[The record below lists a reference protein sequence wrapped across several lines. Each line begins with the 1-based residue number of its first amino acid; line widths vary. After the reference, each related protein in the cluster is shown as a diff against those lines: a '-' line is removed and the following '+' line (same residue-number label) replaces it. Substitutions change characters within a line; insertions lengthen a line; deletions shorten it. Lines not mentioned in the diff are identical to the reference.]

1 MPNLEQRAVINWLTE
16 VRPITAAEEWPPT
29 IRPIEA
35 VADAPQAFEELGQT
49 LDKLSKD
56 NLEVLSLAIRTTQLR
71 YDLRAVIARVGAAR
85 LLRLLHWLVEQEV
98 PACKAVVTA
107 LVEGD
112 TAEAR
117 ALRAS
122 IAALTRRAQLRR
134 LFAPERIAALQAA
147 SETAL
152 KETA

>member
-1 MPNLEQRAVINWLTE
+1 MPNLEQRAVIDWLTE
-16 VRPITAAEEWPPT
+16 VRPITAAEEWPPA

-35 VADAPQAFEELGQT
+35 VADVPQAFEELGQT
-49 LDKLSKD
+49 LDELSKD

-85 LLRLLHWLVEQEV
+85 LLRLLHWFVEQEV
-98 PACKAVVTA
+98 PDCNAVVAA

-117 ALRAS
+117 ALRAA

-147 SETAL
+147 SEIAL

>member
-1 MPNLEQRAVINWLTE
+1 MPNLEQRAVVDWLTE
-16 VRPITAAEEWPPT
+16 VRSISAAEEWPSA

-35 VADAPQAFEELGQT
+35 VADAPQVFEELGQA
-49 LDKLSKD
+49 LDELSKG
-56 NLEVLSLAIRTTQLR
+56 NLEALSLAIRTTQLR

-85 LLRLLHWLVEQEV
+85 LLRLLHWFVEREV
-98 PACKAVVTA
+98 PDCNAVVAA

-112 TAEAR
+112 TPEAR
-117 ALRAS
+117 ALRAA

-147 SETAL
+147 SEIAL

>member
-1 MPNLEQRAVINWLTE
+1 MPKLDERAVIEWLTE
-16 VRPITAAEEWPPT
+16 VRPVTAAEEWPPA

-35 VADAPQAFEELGQT
+35 VADVPQAFEELGRT
-49 LDKLSKD
+49 LDELSKD

-85 LLRLLHWLVEQEV
+85 LLRLLHWFVEQEV
-98 PACKAVVTA
+98 PDCNAVVAA

-112 TAEAR
+112 TPEVR
-117 ALRAS
+117 ALRAA

-134 LFAPERIAALQAA
+134 LFAPERVAALQAA
-147 SETAL
+147 SEIAL